1 MTACAAPEPP
11 DTRAAD
17 EAAIREADVQWS
29 KAAEARNLDA
39 VVSYYTG
46 DAQLLP
52 PNAPIAANAAA
63 IRAGWAA
70 LLIPQMTVTWKAV
83 KVEVARSG
91 DMAYVVGT
99 YALAVKNAKGQPD
112 NDTGK
117 LIEVWKKQ
125 ADGKWKCVAD
135 TFNSDLPAAAPPP
148 EPKKK

>member
-1 MTACAAPEPP
+1 MKNVFASLCATS
-11 DTRAAD
+11 D
-17 EAAIREADVQWS
+17 
-29 KAAEARNLDA
+29 
-39 VVSYYTG
+39 
-46 DAQLLP
+46 
-52 PNAPIAANAAA
+52 NAPIAANAAA

-117 LIEVWKKQ
+117 LIEVWKK
-125 ADGKWKCVAD
+125 
-135 TFNSDLPAAAPPP
+135 
-148 EPKKK
+148 